1 VTANPDPA
9 SDGAAA
15 LHEDAASHE
24 DAAAQVA
31 LSPESPGPLAPTPIG
46 AALAPDAPDEAVHT
60 PRRVALRRLLRNRLA
75 VAGLLIIG
83 VLACAAVFAPVLAT
97 EHPNEHGIWK
107 VDLRSSLEQ
116 PSARH
121 PLGTDQLGRDQW
133 SRMVYGARVSLVIG
147 FVAVSLAIA
156 LGTLLGSMAGFLG
169 GATDNV
175 VMRGMDIMLAFP
187 SILLALAIVAL
198 IGPGLVNVMI
208 AVGIVSIPTYA
219 RISRAS
225 VLAESNKDYVEASR
239 ALGAGRRR
247 LLFRHLLPNS
257 LSPLIVAASLGIGTA
272 ILEAA
277 ALGFLGLGAQPPLAE
292 WGLMLSDN
300 RQKLFTQWWLVAV
313 PGVAIMLTVLGFNL
327 LGDGLRDVLDPRLR
341 HRGTRG

>member
-1 VTANPDPA
+1 MTVVEPQAVDVA
-9 SDGAAA
+9 
-15 LHEDAASHE
+15 
-24 DAAAQVA
+24 AAAQVA
-31 LSPESPGPLAPTPIG
+31 E
-46 AALAPDAPDEAVHT
+46 AAVRT
-60 PRRVALRRLLRNRLA
+60 PRRVVVRRLMRNRLA
-75 VAGLLIIG
+75 LTGLLLIG
-83 VLACAAVFAPVLAT
+83 LLALAALFAPALAS
-97 EHPNEHGIWK
+97 EHPDENGIWK
-107 VDLRSSLEQ
+107 VDLRTSLAP
-116 PSARH
+116 PSAEH
-121 PLGTDQLGRDQW
+121 PLGTDQLGRDQL
-133 SRMVYGARVSLVIG
+133 SRMLYGARVSLVIG
-147 FVAVSLAIA
+147 FVAVSLAI
-156 LGTLLGSMAGFLG
+156 LVGTLLGSLAGYTG
-169 GATDNV
+169 GLTDNV

-225 VLAESNKDYVEASR
+225 VMAESTRDYVEASR
-239 ALGAGRRR
+239 ALGADHTRV
-247 LLFRHLLPNS
+247 LFRHLLPNS

-300 RQKLFTQWWLVAV
+300 RQKLFSEWWLVVV

-341 HRGTRG
+341 HRGN